1 MRILWVKANK
11 LVPPQSG
18 GDIRSYHIAR
28 SLASRHDLTFLSY
41 YDGAVDPEYE
51 SALCKEFPGAV
62 SICTGKLME
71 GTARRAMDYLRMLAR
86 EAPYAV
92 SRFASKAV
100 RTQIANWF
108 ETGAFDLAVC
118 DFLDAAVNF
127 PDELTIPTVLFQHN
141 VESEIWRRHLH
152 NSCVGLQRLAYGI
165 EFLKMQ
171 RYERQAVRHFEHVIA
186 VSKNDKEIMSMWA
199 DPSRISV
206 IATGV
211 DLAQFR
217 PDPSNATAGPL
228 VMFVGAMDWMPNV
241 DAVSYFCEQIWPR
254 VQERLPEA
262 RFRIVGRN
270 PVPQV
275 QTLASSSIEVT
286 GRVSSVIEHLRQ
298 AAVVVV
304 PLRVGGGT
312 RLKIYEAMAA
322 GKAVISTTIGA
333 EGLDVH
339 DGEDILLADDPAR
352 FAEAVTLFLK
362 DASLR
367 IRYGRAAS
375 ALASN
380 YDWPAVGS
388 KFGEILEQRVVPNLN
403 ALPLTGV
410 A

>member
-18 GDIRSYHIAR
+18 GDIRSYQIAR

-51 SALCKEFPGAV
+51 SALRREFPGAV
-62 SICTGKLME
+62 CICTGKLVE
-71 GTARRAMDYLRMLAR
+71 GTAWRALDYVRRLTR
-86 EAPYAV
+86 EAPYSV
-92 SRFASKAV
+92 SRFASQPV
-100 RTQIANWF
+100 RAQIASWYAS
-108 ETGAFDLAVC
+108 GAFDLAVC

-127 PDELTIPTVLFQHN
+127 PDELTTPTVLFQHN

-152 NSCVGLQRLAYGI
+152 NSSVGIQKLAYGI

-171 RYERQAVRHFEHVIA
+171 RYEAQAVRRFQHVIA
-186 VSKNDKEIMSMWA
+186 VSKNDKEIMSAWG

-211 DLAQFR
+211 DLAEFR
-217 PDPSNATAGPL
+217 PDPSSAGAEPL

-241 DAVSYFCEQIWPR
+241 DAVGYFCDEIWPR
-254 VQERLPEA
+254 VQERVPEA

-270 PVPQV
+270 PVPHGQS
-275 QTLASSSIEVT
+275 LPSRSIELT
-286 GRVSSVIEHLRQ
+286 GRVSSVIEYWRQ

-322 GKAVISTTIGA
+322 GKTVISTTIGA

-339 DGEDILLADDPAR
+339 DGEDIVLADDPAR
-352 FAEAVTLFLK
+352 FADAVTLFLK
-362 DASLR
+362 DANLR
-367 IRYGRAAS
+367 NRYGRAAS
-375 ALASN
+375 TLASN
-380 YDWPAVGS
+380 YDWPAVGAR
-388 KFGEILEQRVVPNLN
+388 FGEILEQRLVPALN
-403 ALPLTGV
+403 AMPLTGV